1 MRRVKIFV
9 LVWVL
14 CLLCTGCAA
23 VSAPSPIEK
32 VTAVPLPTA
41 APTAAPT
48 PTVKPTPTVS
58 PSPAPTP
65 SAEETVLAGMTL
77 EEKAA
82 QLFFVRCPDVGA
94 KEMIEKMQPGGLL
107 LFGRDF
113 AGLTAEQVKETLS
126 GYQTAA
132 EIPLLIGADEE
143 GGTVVRV
150 SQNPLLAPNRFL
162 SPRSLYAQGGTDA
175 VCTAEREKCSL
186 LYDLGVRVNFAPVCD
201 LSDDPTAFMYARS
214 LGLSPEETAAVIGD
228 MVSVY
233 EEKQMGC
240 VLKHFPGYGNAAD
253 THTGTAFD
261 DRPWETF
268 ETEDFLPFAAGIEAG
283 ADCILVSHSIVSC
296 VDGEKPA
303 SLSPVWHDVL
313 RGKLQFDGVIITD
326 DLAMGAVGD
335 YTDGASAAVAAV
347 LAGNDMLCCSDF
359 DTQYA
364 AVLAAVHNGEITEER
379 LDESVLRI
387 LQWKNEMGLLIK

>member
-14 CLLCTGCAA
+14 CLLCTGCTA
-23 VSAPSPIEK
+23 VSVPSPIEK
-32 VTAVPLPTA
+32 ATAVPLPTA

-48 PTVKPTPTVS
+48 PTAKPTPTVS

-228 MVSVY
+228 MAAVY
-233 EEKQMGC
+233 KEKQMGC

-253 THTGTAFD
+253 THTGMAFD

-268 ETEDFLPFAAGIEAG
+268 KTQDLLPFAAGVKAG
-283 ADCILVSHSIVSC
+283 AACILVSHSVVSC
-296 VDGEKPA
+296 VDSEKPA
-303 SLSPVWHDVL
+303 SLSPLWHDVL
-313 RGKLQFDGVIITD
+313 RKELQFDGVIITD

-359 DTQYA
+359 DAQYA
-364 AVLAAVHNGEITEER
+364 AVLAAVESGEISEKR
-379 LDESVLRI
+379 IDDSVLRV
-387 LQWKNEMGLLIK
+387 LRWKNEIGLLKK